1 MAIVRWDPFREL
13 DTLQH
18 SINRLFDDN
27 FRFLKVPEATL
38 TQGEGAFPVDIKDTP
53 ESILVMAE
61 LPGFS
66 KEDIKVSYT
75 DNMLSIKGERTRE
88 EKEQGTSFLRVERS
102 YGSFSRSFS
111 LDVPIKQDEVKAR
124 YQDGVLEITLPKKD
138 DTVKKEINVEIEG

>member
-1 MAIVRWDPFREL
+1 MAIVRWEPFREL
-13 DTLQH
+13 NTLQH

-27 FRFLKVPEATL
+27 LRFLKSPEATL
-38 TQGEGAFPVDIKDTP
+38 AQTGGAFPVDIKDTP
-53 ESILVMAE
+53 EAILVMAE

-66 KEDIKVSYT
+66 KEDIKVSFT

-102 YGSFSRSFS
+102 YGSFSRSFTV
-111 LDVPIKQDEVKAR
+111 DVPIKQDEVKAR

-138 DTVKKEINVEIEG
+138 DTAKKEINVEIEG